1 MMKKTRIPM
10 KIWIL
15 IEMILKDLDERERA
29 VRIVST
35 FPWFEGRSWW
45 LVPSSP
51 GGKRMR
57 PSTFPFP
64 SSQDDVPIDIGP
76 EGLFGDI
83 FPDPDFP
90 SSSPIGHLASDFPG
104 PDVDMP

>member
-1 MMKKTRIPM
+1 
-10 KIWIL
+10 
-15 IEMILKDLDERERA
+15 
-29 VRIVST
+29 
-35 FPWFEGRSWW
+35 
-45 LVPSSP
+45 
-51 GGKRMR
+51 MR
-57 PSTFPFP
+57 PSSIPFP